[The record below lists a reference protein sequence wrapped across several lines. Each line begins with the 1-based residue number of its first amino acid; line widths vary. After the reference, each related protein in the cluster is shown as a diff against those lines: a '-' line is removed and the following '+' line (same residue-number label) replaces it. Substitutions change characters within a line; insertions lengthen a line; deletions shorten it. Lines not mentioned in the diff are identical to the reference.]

1 MFLKATKAKASGSGY
16 MLFARE
22 LLKHPRRVGAVCPC
36 GHKLAQTMARKA
48 LKRADG
54 LIVELGAGVGTITR
68 AMHTIGVSNDRFVA
82 VECSRIFATL
92 LRDSFPDYTILHADA
107 AHLETYF
114 EPESVS
120 VVISSLPFFSFSHSL
135 RESIITQ
142 VENILAPD
150 GCIIQYTYGM
160 RSHPFIQAGF
170 RCTGRSFVFRNI
182 PPAMVLEL
190 SPPGAA
196 RPAAGQC

>member
-1 MFLKATKAKASGSGY
+1 MLVKAAKVKSGKSGY

-48 LKRADG
+48 LERADG

-68 AMHTIGVSNDRFVA
+68 AMQAIGVSNERFVA

-92 LRDSFPDYTILHADA
+92 LRDSFPGYTVLHADA
-107 AHLETYF
+107 AHLGTYF
-114 EPESVS
+114 APESVS
-120 VVISSLPFFSFSHSL
+120 VVLSSLPFFSFPPSL
-135 RESIITQ
+135 RKSIIAQ
-142 VENILAPD
+142 VGNILAPD